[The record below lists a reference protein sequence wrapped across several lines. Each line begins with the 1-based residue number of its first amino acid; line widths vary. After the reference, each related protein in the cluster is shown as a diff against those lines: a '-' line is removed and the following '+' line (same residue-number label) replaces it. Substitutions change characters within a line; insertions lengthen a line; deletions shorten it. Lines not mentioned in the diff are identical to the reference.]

1 MARINK
7 KAKDY
12 RKDKSKRLAGGY
24 GVFAARQD
32 AEALLRRAVMTCM
45 LWEKVAYQS
54 GSQVAENIKQ
64 LIPQVSPVI
73 VAQIAIEART
83 KQKLRHV
90 PLFIAREMARIDTHK
105 YLVGEVL
112 KQIVLRPDELTE
124 FMAIYWQDGKQP
136 ISKQVKLGLASA
148 FTRFSEYQLAKYN
161 RNTAIKLRDVLF
173 VVHAKPKDAEQDA
186 LWKRL
191 IENKLIVPDTWEV
204 ELSQSKDKKTS
215 WERLLIEHKLGAM
228 AFMRNLRNYEQSD
241 VDQDIVRGYFEWINP
256 KWLLPINYFAAAKH
270 APRYEREIEKL
281 MLRGFENF
289 PKLMG
294 STIFVIDVSGSMYS
308 AISNKSESTRL
319 DVAKIMTVL
328 ASEVCNHFV
337 LYATAGRDSTRVH
350 QTKMLKPRRGFA
362 LCDELQS
369 AHHSLG
375 GGGIF
380 TRQCLEYIAE
390 RERKIP
396 DRIIV
401 FSDSQDC
408 DYPEKQTPKP
418 FGIFN
423 YIIDVS
429 NHSHGVNYD
438 GLWTA
443 EVSGWSEHFLTFIA
457 ETERVQ
463 YDNPQ

>member
-1 MARINK
+1 MATINK
-7 KAKDY
+7 KAEDC
-12 RKDKSKRLAGGY
+12 RKNKSARLAGGY
-24 GVFAARQD
+24 GVYAAKQN

-45 LWEKVAYQS
+45 LWENIAYQS
-54 GSQVAENIKQ
+54 SNQVTENIKN
-64 LIPQVSPVI
+64 LIPQVDPET
-73 VAQIAIEART
+73 VAQIAIDART

-105 YLVGEVL
+105 SYVRELL
-112 KQIVLRPDELTE
+112 PQIVLRPDELTE
-124 FMAIYWQDGKQP
+124 FMAIYWKDGKQP

-148 FTRFSEYQLAKYN
+148 FTRFNEYQLAKYN
-161 RNTAIKLRDVLF
+161 RNTEVKLRDVLF
-173 VVHAKPKDAEQDA
+173 MIHAKPKDDA
-186 LWKRL
+186 QASLWERL
-191 IENKLIVPDTWEV
+191 VENKLAVPDTWEV
-204 ELSQSKDKKTS
+204 ELSRSQDKKSS
-215 WERLLIEHKLGAM
+215 WERLLQEHKLGAM
-228 AFMRNLRNYEQSD
+228 AFLRNLRNFENSN
-241 VDQDIVRGYFEWINP
+241 VDQNLVLCYFTNVNP
-256 KWLLPINYFAAAKH
+256 RWLLPINYFTAAKY

-319 DVAKIMTVL
+319 DVAKIMAVL

-369 AHHSLG
+369 AYHSLG

-423 YIIDVS
+423 YVIDVS

-463 YDNPQ
+463 YDSLQ